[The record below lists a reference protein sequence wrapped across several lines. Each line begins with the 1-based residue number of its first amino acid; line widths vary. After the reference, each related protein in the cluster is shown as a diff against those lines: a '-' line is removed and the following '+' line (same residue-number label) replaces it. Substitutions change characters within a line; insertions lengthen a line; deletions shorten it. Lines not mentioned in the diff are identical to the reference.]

1 MKISR
6 LFRKT
11 TLNPIFSYTY
21 IKTMSSK
28 SAVEGAPKTSKPQ
41 IRRIQ
46 LLMPKI
52 TNELMTKN
60 DFIDAGSLSIL
71 PVDVI
76 NFIMHHLS
84 IRDLYRN
91 LSLSNKALFVL
102 VRSMDLQNYTVDMST
117 ALVSKRTKNQRVLL
131 DAISKI
137 NNHDKIR
144 SIIIGKLD
152 FGKNTWANL
161 HKLMPDLRDIHF
173 RGTGYV
179 HLLRLAVTPN
189 LVGCSKIT
197 SFTWETNYII
207 ADFDYGPLFT
217 YLGSA
222 LKHLVLRETVILS
235 VDYYLY
241 SADRLLLSLS
251 SSCPNLRSLHW
262 IGNTGRLLRFSLV
275 TINTLCTRCVDI
287 NCIML
292 GAIVKRG
299 NYYEANSMWLAAGAL
314 HLSEKSLSVLKKGL
328 LYMIADDLLGCI

>member
-1 MKISR
+1 
-6 LFRKT
+6 
-11 TLNPIFSYTY
+11 
-21 IKTMSSK
+21 MSSK

-60 DFIDAGSLSIL
+60 DFIDAGSLSVL

-152 FGKNTWANL
+152 FTENTWANL

-173 RGTGYV
+173 RGTGCV

-197 SFTWETNYII
+197 SFTWETNYINN
-207 ADFDYGPLFT
+207 DFDYDPLFT

-222 LKHLVLRETVILS
+222 LEHLVLRETVVTWS
-235 VDYYLY
+235 TDYFH
-241 SADRLLLSLS
+241 AVDRLLLSLS
-251 SSCPNLRSLHW
+251 SSCPNLRSLHL
-262 IGNTGRLLRFSLV
+262 IGNTRRLLCFTPV

-287 NCIML
+287 DIIVL
-292 GAIVKRG
+292 GAIVKG
-299 NYYEANSMWLAAGAL
+299 GHYYEANTKKLEAGAM
-314 HLSEKSLSVLKKGL
+314 LSEKSLSVLKAGL
-328 LYMIADDLLGCI
+328 LYMLAGDLLEFIKF